1 MNVSRWAIDRPLPA
15 ALIFVGLCIAGLLGF
30 NAIPVAK
37 FPDIQFPTITVTV
50 NLPGATPSQLESD
63 VTRRVEDSVSSI
75 ANIRQIISRV
85 NEGSSTTSIVF
96 ELGHDLDQAVDE
108 VRDAVTR
115 TRADM
120 PVEIEEPIISR
131 LTVVGGAML
140 TYAVQSDAL
149 AQDELSWFID
159 DTVKKTVFGI
169 RGIGSFVRTGGVER
183 EVRVDLDPR
192 ALQAYGVPA
201 NTVSQ
206 QLARLQLERPGGRAT
221 QGGQEQSIRT
231 LGTVGTAADLADY
244 PISLPDGRTV
254 RLSAIAAVR
263 DGNADPRQAALL
275 DGETAIG
282 FQVFRSRGVDE
293 LEAGREVR
301 AQIAR
306 LAAEHPRVKFI
317 EVASSLE
324 DTEASYES
332 SMIMLL
338 EGGVLAVI
346 VVFIFLRD
354 WRATWI
360 SAAAL
365 PLSIIPTFAVIHWLG
380 FSLNFI
386 VLLALA
392 VVVGLLVDDAIVEV
406 ENIVRHRRMGKSAIE
421 AARDAADEIG
431 VAVIATSVTLAAVF
445 VPVAFMP
452 GVPGQFFREFGWT
465 AAIAVMFSLL
475 VARMLTPMM
484 AAYLM
489 KGDDKPHTE
498 PRWIGWYLG
507 WVDKAIRHKRITLGI
522 ATVLFVL
529 SLGLASLLSPNFL
542 PEEDLGRTVV
552 SLELP
557 PGTPLQETVRATEM
571 ARQRLASIPELSN
584 VFTTVGGAG
593 AGEHGGDK
601 SPEVRRASVTLRWSP
616 ANERERSQQELEV
629 VVRERLANLPGMR
642 VSFVSG
648 GPGGSLALKLAGNNP
663 QALVDAARMV
673 ERGMKS
679 IPGLGNVTSSAAL
692 LRPEI
697 VVVPNPARAA
707 DLGVST
713 TDIADAA
720 RVATSGDYR
729 QRLAKLNLPER
740 QIPIRVQLKP
750 EALNDPTMLRE
761 LRVPAT
767 GGSVPLGV
775 VADVLLSS
783 GPAQIDRF
791 QRERNIELNAE
802 LNGMP
807 LGDAMQ
813 AVNALPVMQA
823 LPAGVRVIPTGD
835 SEVFIDLFT
844 GFAIAMGIGLLCVYA
859 VLLLLLN
866 SATQPITILSAVP
879 LSAGGAFGGLLLMG
893 LDLSMPALI
902 GLISLIGIATKNSI
916 LLIDYAVMAQ
926 RDHGLNLHDALIDAC
941 RKRARP
947 VIMTTVAMT
956 AGMMPIALGLGAD
969 AAFRRPLA
977 ISIIGG
983 LASSTLLSLVV
994 VPAAYAAMD
1003 SVTARV
1009 RRLLGRDKL
1018 AESGV
1023 LVEQQ

>member
-50 NLPGATPSQLESD
+50 NLPGATPSQLETD

-75 ANIRQIISRV
+75 ANIREIVSRV
-85 NEGSSTTSIVF
+85 NEGASSTSIIF
-96 ELGHDLDQAVDE
+96 ELGHDLDQALDE

-120 PVEIEEPIISR
+120 PVEVEEPIISR
-131 LTVVGGAML
+131 LTVVGGSML

-149 AQDELSWFID
+149 APDELSWFID
-159 DTVKKTVFGI
+159 DTVKKTVYDI
-169 RGIGSFVRTGGVER
+169 RGIGNFIRTGGVDR
-183 EVRVDLDPR
+183 EVRVNLDPR

-231 LGTVGTAADLADY
+231 LGTVATAQDLADF
-244 PISLPDGRTV
+244 PVSLPDGRTV
-254 RLSAIAAVR
+254 RLSAIAEVR

-275 DGETAIG
+275 DGKTAIE
-282 FQVFRSRGVDE
+282 FSIFRSRGVDE
-293 LEAGREVR
+293 LEAGRKVR
-301 AQIAR
+301 AAIAK
-306 LAAEHPRVKFI
+306 LATEHPRIKFT
-317 EVASSLE
+317 EVSSSLE

-332 SMIMLL
+332 SMMMLF
-338 EGGVLAVI
+338 EGGILAVL
-346 VVFIFLRD
+346 VVFLFLRD
-354 WRATWI
+354 WRATLV

-365 PLSIIPTFAVIHWLG
+365 PLSIIPTFAVIHLLG

-392 VVVGLLVDDAIVEV
+392 VVVGVLVDDAIVEV
-406 ENIVRHRRMGKSAIE
+406 ENIVRHRRMGKTPIQ
-421 AARDAADEIG
+421 AAREAADEIG
-431 VAVIATSVTLAAVF
+431 VAVVATSVTLAAVF
-445 VPVAFMP
+445 LPVAFMP
-452 GVPGQFFREFGWT
+452 GIPGKFFREFGWT
-465 AAIAVMFSLL
+465 AAVAVMFSLL

-484 AAYLM
+484 AAYFM
-489 KGDDKPHTE
+489 KGDDKPHPE
-498 PRWIGWYLG
+498 PRWIEWYLG
-507 WVDKAIRHKRITLGI
+507 WVDKAIRHKRVTLGI
-522 ATVLFVL
+522 ATLFFAA
-529 SLGLASLLSPNFL
+529 SLGLASLLSANFL

-552 SLELP
+552 SLELA
-557 PGTPLQETVRATEM
+557 PGTPLEETVRATEM
-571 ARQRLASIPELSN
+571 ARQRLAAMSELRN
-584 VFTTVGGAG
+584 VFATVGGAG
-593 AGEHGGDK
+593 GGGHGGD
-601 SPEVRRASVTLRWSP
+601 SAPEVRRASITLRWAP
-616 ANERERSQQELEV
+616 TNERERSQQQLEAE
-629 VVRERLANLPGMR
+629 VRERLSTLPGMR

-648 GPGGSLALKLAGNNP
+648 GPGGQVQMKLAGNNP
-663 QALVDAARMV
+663 QALSEAARAV
-673 ERGMKS
+673 ERGLKS

-720 RVATSGDYR
+720 RVATTGDYR

-740 QIPIRVQLKP
+740 QIPIRVQLQP
-750 EALNDPTMLRE
+750 EALNDPAMLRE
-761 LRVPAT
+761 LRLPAR
-767 GGSVPLGV
+767 GGPVPLGV
-775 VADVLLSS
+775 VADVILGS

-791 QRERNIELNAE
+791 QRERNIELKAE
-802 LNGMP
+802 LGGMP
-807 LGDAMQ
+807 LGEAMQ
-813 AVNALPVMQA
+813 AVNALPVMQT
-823 LPAGVRVIPTGD
+823 LPAGVRVVPSGD

-844 GFAIAMGIGLLCVYA
+844 GFAIAMGIGILCVYA

-866 SATQPITILSAVP
+866 SPTQPITILSAVP
-879 LSAGGAFGGLLLMG
+879 LCAGGAFGALLLAG

-926 RDHGLNLHDALIDAC
+926 RDHGLPLHEALIDAC

-947 VIMTTVAMT
+947 VIMTSVAMI
-956 AGMMPIALGLGAD
+956 AGMTPIALGFGAD
-969 AAFRRPLA
+969 AAFRKPLA
-977 ISIIGG
+977 VSIIGG
-983 LASSTLLSLVV
+983 LASSTLLSLLV
-994 VPAAYAAMD
+994 VPAAYAAMA
-1003 SVTARV
+1003 SVTARF
-1009 RRLLGRDKL
+1009 RRLMGR
-1018 AESGV
+1018 AEPAPSGV
-1023 LVEQQ
+1023 LVKQE